1 MPDAVTENVAV
12 WPAVTVWLVG
22 CVVIEGVTDTPLPV
36 IVIVATWVVET
47 CAIGTLAVL
56 TRCEANSFLVIKRLP
71 ETLPI
76 ADGAKLIVKV
86 ALCPPANVN
95 GSWGPLRVKPPP
107 DTAVLMSV
115 RASVPE
121 FVRDRV

>member
-12 WPAVTVWLVG
+12 WPAVTVWSVG

-56 TRCEANSFLVIKRLP
+56 TRCEANSFLVIERLP

-95 GSWGPLRVKPPP
+95 GSGGPLRAKPPP
-107 DTAVLMSV
+107 DTTVLMSL